1 MPAERRPLSDESPTP
16 SPSFE
21 PDEDAALERQAAPYA
36 GRVATPV
43 ASLGPEAAPARPKAR
58 ALRSVRDDGQT
69 ELQRYLAVLLERK
82 WVLLGMLV
90 LLEALTALWLK
101 AQPSL
106 YETRASILV
115 HASVPQALGSAVHE
129 LLDPTPAN
137 FYMMQDY
144 LQTSRK
150 VLTSDSL
157 ARRAAARLGLVEHPD
172 FFSPAGAGG
181 ASGDGGRPAPK
192 LTLDEA
198 AEALLSHYSADVV
211 AETRVLLVTARHTSP
226 EWAKKIA
233 DAVADEFVADA
244 ETSREV
250 NTQVTSKQLADE
262 LDRLRKAVQEADLAL
277 YEYKAQHDMLSVSLE
292 DRANQVSR
300 QIDKYTDALTE
311 IRLRKLQR
319 QSQLT
324 EIKKLKEVDALH
336 VPVMSGEMPP
346 LLGELRRTY
355 AEESR
360 RLAEL
365 RTRYQDSHPQVQQ
378 QSVKVEQILR
388 ELGREV
394 EVALSAASLRYNE
407 AASDEQK
414 VSTELATLK
423 QEGLRISRLE
433 IEYNKLK
440 RESDSVQ
447 KQYAMVLNRT
457 KETGMVGRMRQRHI
471 QVLDYARLPKLAVS
485 PRPRVTLLLVG
496 MLALLLGVGLAFALD
511 ALDRTLKSQEDVEA
525 FLGLPLLGMVP
536 RFQPGS
542 RRHPPDLYV
551 AYHPR
556 STVAEACRA
565 VRTNL
570 LFAGAERELRTIL
583 LTSSMAREGKTL
595 CCVSLGTVLAKSG
608 ARTLII
614 DGDLRR
620 PRIARA
626 FGMGA
631 DSSALGLTSVLVGE
645 AKLDEVIRAT
655 PVEGLDVLPSGPTP
669 PNPAELLNGQHFR
682 AVLDELGRRYDRVL
696 IDSPPAVPVTDP
708 AILATRVDGVVLVV
722 RHAQT
727 HRDAA
732 RRAAQHILD
741 VGGNIV
747 GVVLNEIDIRAKGYR
762 AYYGL
767 YSDYKSEYHDP
778 APDPEAAEPAPSS
791 PRRSKRA

>member
-16 SPSFE
+16 SPIL
-21 PDEDAALERQAAPYA
+21 DADADAGRPADPYA
-36 GRVATPV
+36 GRVATPL
-43 ASLGPEAAPARPKAR
+43 ADPAPARPKAAR

-90 LLEALTALWLK
+90 LLEALAALWLK

-157 ARRAAARLGLVEHPD
+157 ARRAAARLGLVDRPD
-172 FFSPAGAGG
+172 FFSPAGAAGG
-181 ASGDGGRPAPK
+181 AGQAAPK

-226 EWAKKIA
+226 EWAKKVA

-394 EVALSAASLRYNE
+394 EVALSAANLRYNE

-414 VSTELATLK
+414 VSAELASLK

-471 QVLDYARLPKLAVS
+471 QVLDYARLPRLAVS

-631 DSSALGLTSVLVGE
+631 DSSALGLTSVLVGD

-747 GVVLNEIDIRAKGYR
+747 GVVLNEIDTRAKGYR

-778 APDPEAAEPAPSS
+778 APDPEVAPAPPS
-791 PRRSKRA
+791 PRGSKRA